1 MNSGVS
7 SKDDLS
13 SIMKSFGESNGL
25 IMNFAFTLMV
35 IIVFIIMLQIGSNI
49 IGYFYAE
56 NGSPY
61 LFNGTIDGKQMLYF
75 EQDPSKDDNVTV
87 LRSDD
92 QREGI
97 EFTWSFWI
105 NIEDMEYNK
114 GQFRHIF
121 HKGEANILSGK
132 EAGKHT
138 LEYKYESDEINQLR
152 ELPTHNG
159 LNFPNNG
166 PGVYLAPNTNKMVIF
181 MNTHKALMEKIEI
194 DDFPMNKWV
203 SVIIRCKGNIID
215 IYINGTI
222 SKRQVLKGV
231 PKQNYGNLY
240 TGMNGGFDGHL
251 SNMRYFDYAIGTRQI
266 ETIMSTGINLTNM
279 SPKPGLYD
287 DTNYLS
293 ASWFGLKSYGQV

>member
-7 SKDDLS
+7 SSNNLNS
-13 SIMKSFGESNGL
+13 VIKSFTEPNNL
-25 IMNFAFTLMV
+25 IMNFAFTLLV
-35 IIVFIIMLQIGSNI
+35 IIVFIILLQIGANI
-49 IGYFYAE
+49 MGYFMAE

-61 LFNGTIDGKQMLYF
+61 LFNGTINAKQMMYF
-75 EQDPSKDDNVTV
+75 EQDPKKDGNVSL
-87 LRSDD
+87 LRSDNE
-92 QREGI
+92 RGGM

-114 GQFRHIF
+114 GQYRHVF
-121 HKGEANILSGK
+121 HKGEANIMTGN
-132 EAGKHT
+132 EYGKHT
-138 LEYKYESDEINQLR
+138 LEYKYESDEIDALR
-152 ELPTHNG
+152 ELPSSKG
-159 LNFPNNG
+159 LNFPNNA
-166 PGVYLAPNTNKMVIF
+166 PGVYLHPNTNKMVIF
-181 MNTHKALMEKIEI
+181 MNTHKALMEKIEV

-203 SVIIRCKGNIID
+203 SVIIRCKGNVID
-215 IYINGTI
+215 VYVNGVI

-251 SNMRYFDYAIGTRQI
+251 SNMRYFNYAVGTREI
-266 ETIMSTGINLTNM
+266 ESIMSTGVNTINL
-279 SPKPGLYD
+279 SPKPGTYD